1 MGSQR
6 NRFSNVRQWVA
17 ENPAVWA
24 SMIFIVVLAIAIPSF
39 GTMRNIL
46 TILQQM
52 SIYGIAAVG
61 LAYVLICGGND
72 LSIGSNITFS
82 SITAALCMTGFFPQA
97 GALGG
102 VIAALLTGCVV
113 GLINGIM
120 VAKVGINPFMMTLIM
135 SMLLDGLSILATN
148 GTAIGGLPEAYKAI
162 GSYRLLFI
170 PIPLWILLIFYV
182 VGQFVLKKTAVGR
195 KIYASGANVKA
206 AKLVGVKT
214 EKTLIG
220 AFIFCGVCS
229 SVSGVIMSARL
240 AAATTSAG
248 SIMML
253 DIISAA
259 LIGGCS
265 LFGGKGSVVGA
276 AAGVLLLSLISNGLN
291 LLNVDHNVTMIV
303 KGVII
308 LIAVLLDASQ
318 GTWSSRKILTFKRNT
333 VEKE

>member
-1 MGSQR
+1 M
-6 NRFSNVRQWVA
+6 
-17 ENPAVWA
+17 
-24 SMIFIVVLAIAIPSF
+24 
-39 GTMRNIL
+39 
-46 TILQQM
+46 
-52 SIYGIAAVG
+52 
-61 LAYVLICGGND
+61 
-72 LSIGSNITFS
+72 
-82 SITAALCMTGFFPQA
+82 
-97 GALGG
+97 
-102 VIAALLTGCVV
+102 
-113 GLINGIM
+113 
-120 VAKVGINPFMMTLIM
+120 
-135 SMLLDGLSILATN
+135 
-148 GTAIGGLPEAYKAI
+148 
-162 GSYRLLFI
+162 
-170 PIPLWILLIFYV
+170 PLWILLIFYI
-182 VGQFVLKKTAVGR
+182 VGQFVLKKMPIGR

-206 AKLVGVKT
+206 AKLVGIKT

-220 AFIFCGVCS
+220 AFIFCGICS

-291 LLNVDHNVTMIV
+291 LLNVDHNITMIV

-318 GTWSSRKILTFKRNT
+318 GTWSSRKILTFRRKT
-333 VEKE
+333 IEKE